1 MSETGQIINL
11 TGEVITIV
19 DPEGKELATYLPIDT
34 VASICIL
41 SSDRGRRVNGLKVEE
56 IISVVPLS
64 LTGPQEER
72 FYIVK
77 AEVAQA
83 IKMVGQRITTDLL
96 IPEGPVQDRTGR
108 QIGYLRLTYFK

>member
-1 MSETGQIINL
+1 MRSETEIINL

-34 VASICIL
+34 VASTCFL

-56 IISVVPLS
+56 IISAVPLS
-64 LTGPQEER
+64 LPGPYKER
-72 FYIVK
+72 LYIVK
-77 AEVAQA
+77 KDVAQA
-83 IKMVGQRITTDLL
+83 IKMVGQRNTTDLL
-96 IPEGPVQDRTGR
+96 VPEGPVQDRTGR